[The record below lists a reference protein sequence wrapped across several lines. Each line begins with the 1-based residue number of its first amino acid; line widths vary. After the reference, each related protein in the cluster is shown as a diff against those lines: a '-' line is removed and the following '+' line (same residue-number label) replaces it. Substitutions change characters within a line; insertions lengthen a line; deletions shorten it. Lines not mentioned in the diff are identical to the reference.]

1 MVKGGRGG
9 LKGHTD
15 RQWTR
20 EKLKWRSLIKGW
32 IVIEK
37 GRAGIN
43 KGGKSENDG
52 RRN

>member
-1 MVKGGRGG
+1 MKGGRV
-9 LKGHTD
+9 KGTHGQV
-15 RQWTR
+15 QWTR
-20 EKLKWRSLIKGW
+20 EKLKWGSLIKGG